1 MSNVLT
7 VSLDISLSMMGIA
20 LILTCYRLFKGP
32 TLPDRVIALDLVSGL
47 SIGMIA
53 AYCILTGEFIY
64 IRAAIVLAVMSFLGT
79 VAFAYYVGK
88 GGLP

>member
-1 MSNVLT
+1 MSAVLT
-7 VSLDISLSMMGIA
+7 VSLDISLAMMGTA

-32 TLPDRVIALDLVSGL
+32 TLPDRVIALDMISSLAV
-47 SIGMIA
+47 GMIA
-53 AYCILTGEFIY
+53 AYCILTGEFVY
-64 IRAAIVLAVMSFLGT
+64 IRAAIVLAIVSFLGT